1 MIIEEREPTGFKY
14 EKTLSLKSW
23 HVDEEG
29 AFVAFSIPREAARG
43 GTAGRLST
51 INGVS
56 QAVIELPAGQITR
69 VRLLNLDNTLTY
81 RLNIPGVEAQIYALD
96 GNPIEPRPLGKEYWL
111 GPGMRICLAIK
122 APPAGEELS
131 LRNGPVRLGTFRS
144 VANTDTPTEWPPA
157 LPANPVA
164 EPDLANAEKLN
175 FNFEWVGSVSVNV
188 DNGKPPSLWPV
199 SYTHLTL
206 PTICSV

>member
-1 MIIEEREPTGFKY
+1 MP
-14 EKTLSLKSW
+14 
-23 HVDEEG
+23 
-29 AFVAFSIPREAARG
+29 FSIPREAARG

-56 QAVIELPAGQITR
+56 QAVIDLPAGQITR

-81 RLNIPGVEAQIYALD
+81 RINIPDVEAQIYALD

-122 APPAGEELS
+122 APAAGVELS
-131 LRNGPVRLGTFRS
+131 LRNGPVRLGTLRS
-144 VANTDTPTEWPPA
+144 VANNDAPTQWPAA

-164 EPDLANAEKLN
+164 EPDLDNAEKLN
-175 FNFEWVGSVSVNV
+175 FNFEWVGSVSVL
-188 DNGKPPSLWPV
+188 SLI
-199 SYTHLTL
+199 H
-206 PTICSV
+206 I

>member
-1 MIIEEREPTGFKY
+1 VIVEEREPTGFKH
-14 EKTLSLKSW
+14 ERTLSLKNW

-29 AFVAFSIPREAARG
+29 GFMPFSITREAARG

-51 INGVS
+51 INGSHVPT
-56 QAVIELPAGQITR
+56 IELPAGQITR

-122 APPAGEELS
+122 APAG
-131 LRNGPVRLGTFRS
+131 RRIV
-144 VANTDTPTEWPPA
+144 VA
-157 LPANPVA
+157 
-164 EPDLANAEKLN
+164 
-175 FNFEWVGSVSVNV
+175 
-188 DNGKPPSLWPV
+188 
-199 SYTHLTL
+199 
-206 PTICSV
+206 